1 MLGLGFALTNFGTK
15 GGVCLVMVFSDHAID
30 PLNAPTSAVL
40 CWRVSHVI
48 AVLTRQCQKFVNLD
62 GYMAQCILYA
72 LRLSSFHFLRH
83 GHSLGLSVTVDH
95 RGQVAPFRALCSLV
109 LRARS

>member
-83 GHSLGLSVTVDH
+83 GHSLGLS
-95 RGQVAPFRALCSLV
+95 CSK
-109 LRARS
+109 

>member
-83 GHSLGLSVTVDH
+83 GHSLGLSVPD
-95 RGQVAPFRALCSLV
+95 
-109 LRARS
+109 